1 MHADTLPCVFLVCQ
15 IGTTNMG
22 VVVYVGRETL
32 KVLTQSGIVQTV
44 HPPELRGKRNLAR
57 CAGWLARKLRV
68 DVG

>member
-1 MHADTLPCVFLVCQ
+1 MAQ

-32 KVLTQSGIVQTV
+32 KVLTQSGVVQTV

-57 CAGWLARKLRV
+57 WVRNANRRGVWEEGGGYC
-68 DVG
+68 

>member
-1 MHADTLPCVFLVCQ
+1 MAQ

-32 KVLTQSGIVQTV
+32 KVLTQSGVVQTV

-57 CAGWLARKLRV
+57 WVRNANRSGWGGGGCCGMTLT
-68 DVG
+68 